1 VEFFHIHRWRR
12 FRLTFAENPSSPFKE
27 LIPPSL
33 DDIRVDIELGGQF
46 GQRLLALYSS
56 KRHLGLEGRAMVPA
70 GSSRHA
76 ISCSRHHAALR
87 QKIHLSQVCRFP
99 EPALLK
105 QQLSKLVDA
114 LADGAPVHSVK
125 DRMAE
130 LEGRKLK
137 LMAELEQAEQ
147 PAPRLFPNMGQLYR
161 ERVAELIDE
170 LQADDSEG
178 LRTRL
183 RSLVDEVRL
192 VPEGDDLRVEV
203 RGALAGILHL
213 ATGGAGLDG
222 ASAGMASAGAVAQG

>member
-1 VEFFHIHRWRR
+1 MNHITPQSGIPTNLK
-12 FRLTFAENPSSPFKE
+12 RLPW
-27 LIPPSL
+27 
-33 DDIRVDIELGGQF
+33 VD
-46 GQRLLALYSS
+46 R
-56 KRHLGLEGRAMVPA
+56 
-70 GSSRHA
+70 
-76 ISCSRHHAALR
+76 
-87 QKIHLSQVCRFP
+87 
-99 EPALLK
+99 LK
-105 QQLSKLVDA
+105 QQLSKLMDA

-170 LQADDSEG
+170 LQADESEG

-222 ASAGMASAGAVAQG
+222 AGMTSAGAVAQGVVMPSESENVLGMFGLQIKMDAGTGYQRSQYIEVAI

>member
-1 VEFFHIHRWRR
+1 LAVKR
-12 FRLTFAENPSSPFKE
+12 AE
-27 LIPPSL
+27 
-33 DDIRVDIELGGQF
+33 VD
-46 GQRLLALYSS
+46 R
-56 KRHLGLEGRAMVPA
+56 
-70 GSSRHA
+70 
-76 ISCSRHHAALR
+76 
-87 QKIHLSQVCRFP
+87 
-99 EPALLK
+99 LK

-130 LEGRKLK
+130 LEDRKLK

-213 ATGGAGLDG
+213 ASGGAGLDG
-222 ASAGMASAGAVAQG
+222 AGAGMASAGAVAQGVVMPSGPAPNSTGHLAQP